1 MHGGA
6 VLLHRL
12 LLDDAEDMQRRGFRA
27 ADMTGAVA
35 PRAGDVAALA
45 ERRAKALARQLH
57 QTETRDLAHLH
68 PRAVVA
74 QCFAQA
80 VLHLALVALVFH
92 VDEVD
97 YDKAPKIAQAQLP
110 SYLVGRLGVGVVR
123 GLLDVVAAR
132 GPG

>member
-80 VLHLALVALVFH
+80 VLHLALGALVFP
-92 VDEVD
+92 VVEAD
-97 YDKAPKIAQAQLP
+97 YHEAPAVPHPQL
-110 SYLVGRLGVGVVR
+110 GRT
-123 GLLDVVAAR
+123 
-132 GPG
+132 P